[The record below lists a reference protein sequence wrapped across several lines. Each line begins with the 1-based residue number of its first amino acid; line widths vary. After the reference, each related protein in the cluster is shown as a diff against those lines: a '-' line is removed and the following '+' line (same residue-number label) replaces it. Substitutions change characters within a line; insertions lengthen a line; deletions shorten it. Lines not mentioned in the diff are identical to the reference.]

1 MSKKVNIRLEA
12 VKTGEFDIELE
23 LVDDSEIAFRLTAD
37 VGAIKVLD
45 VEKPRTLWDIFESS
59 PPDEFYGSCGCE
71 TCTTDNSYDE
81 LLDAPLD
88 TTSRDKF
95 LNLLEEQDY
104 ENFKR
109 HMARWENESR

>member
-1 MSKKVNIRLEA
+1 MSKKVNLRLEA

-23 LVDDSEIAFRLTAD
+23 LVDGNEIAFRLTAG

-71 TCTTDNSYDE
+71 ACTTDNSYDE
-81 LLDAPLD
+81 LDEPLD
-88 TTSRDKF
+88 KASYNSFTE
-95 LNLLEEQDY
+95 LLEEQAY
-104 ENFKR
+104 EKFKR